1 MTHLHEE
8 RTAELAKQV
17 FPIWRQQIEFVRVQA
32 TETTMAL
39 LTSFMAVADEL
50 VKAALN
56 SKDMSAGVSDR
67 LNSLIKEVEH
77 LKQQGLPQLEE
88 QRQRTAR
95 LEETVKEVFSSLMEL
110 TSNSAQLS
118 AFHDRIQAN
127 IEQIFMSLQNEDRLS
142 QILQHVIDDMQ
153 RMEQACHG
161 ASTSEDL
168 SPEHWLM
175 ALKKTY
181 TTAEE
186 HAIHEGRSPRSES
199 SSVDFF

>member
-1 MTHLHEE
+1 MNHPNEE

-56 SKDMSAGVSDR
+56 TKDMSAGVSDR
-67 LNSLIKEVEH
+67 LNSLIKEVEQ
-77 LKQQGLPQLEE
+77 LKRQGLPQVEE

-161 ASTSEDL
+161 DSTPEGM
-168 SPEHWLM
+168 SPEHWLT